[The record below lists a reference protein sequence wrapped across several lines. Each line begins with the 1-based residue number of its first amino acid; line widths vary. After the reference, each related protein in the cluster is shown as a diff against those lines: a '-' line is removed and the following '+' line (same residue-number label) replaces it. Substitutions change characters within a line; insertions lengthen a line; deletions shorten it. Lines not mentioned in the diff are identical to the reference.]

1 MRRRHLNTTDQVSR
15 TLALPFYLI
24 YAFRQTWRSTFFLS
38 TGLTGLYLL
47 IGLFVIDK
55 DEPSMQKDPRVDWLG
70 ATLITV
76 GLVLIIFVLSDGEI
90 APNKWATSC
99 KLPIVP

>member
-1 MRRRHLNTTDQVSR
+1 
-15 TLALPFYLI
+15 
-24 YAFRQTWRSTFFLS
+24 
-38 TGLTGLYLL
+38 LTGLYLL

-55 DEPSMQKDPRVDWLG
+55 DEPSTEKDKRVDWLG
-70 ATLITV
+70 GALITV

-99 KLPIVP
+99 ELSTVA